1 MNIFWFMLLFGLL
14 SWAAT
19 ISGVLLGG
27 FLVYR
32 TKRDP
37 YDSMFSRAD
46 NTGASFN
53 IDDDMDQG
61 DSVEQEVPKATES
74 ANNAFIGQFAEALG
88 KK

>member
-1 MNIFWFMLLFGLL
+1 MVQFYTFIAGWLCTL
-14 SWAAT
+14 
-19 ISGVLLGG
+19 SGVALGG
-27 FLVYR
+27 WLVYR

-61 DSVEQEVPKATES
+61 VSVEQEVPKATES

>member
-1 MNIFWFMLLFGLL
+1 
-14 SWAAT
+14 
-19 ISGVLLGG
+19 
-27 FLVYR
+27 
-32 TKRDP
+32 
-37 YDSMFSRAD
+37 MFSRAD

>member
-1 MNIFWFMLLFGLL
+1 MEQLYTFIAGWLCTL
-14 SWAAT
+14 
-19 ISGVLLGG
+19 SGVLLGG
-27 FLVYR
+27 FLVYK

-46 NTGASFN
+46 NTGSSFN

>member
-1 MNIFWFMLLFGLL
+1 MEQLYTFIAGWLCTL
-14 SWAAT
+14 
-19 ISGVLLGG
+19 SGVALGG
-27 FLVYR
+27 WLVYR